1 MPKAKIYVT
10 FKDGVLEPQ
19 GKTVKAA
26 LEKMGYKNVKD
37 VRIGKFIEME
47 ISDGDKEKIKKEID
61 EICDKLLANPNIEK
75 YTFKIE

>member
-1 MPKAKIYVT
+1 MPKAEIYVT

>member
-1 MPKAKIYVT
+1 MPKAEIYVT

-47 ISDGDKEKIKKEID
+47 ISDGDKEKLKKEID

>member
-19 GKTVKAA
+19 GKTVNAA
-26 LEKMGYKNVKD
+26 LLKMGYKNVKD

-47 ISDGDKEKIKKEID
+47 ISNGDKEKLKKEID

-75 YTFKIE
+75 YEFKIE

>member
-10 FKDGVLEPQ
+10 FKDGILEPQ
-19 GKTVKAA
+19 GKTVNAA
-26 LEKMGYKNVKD
+26 LLKMGYKNVKD

-47 ISDGDKEKIKKEID
+47 ISNGDKEKLKKEID

-75 YTFKIE
+75 YEFKIE